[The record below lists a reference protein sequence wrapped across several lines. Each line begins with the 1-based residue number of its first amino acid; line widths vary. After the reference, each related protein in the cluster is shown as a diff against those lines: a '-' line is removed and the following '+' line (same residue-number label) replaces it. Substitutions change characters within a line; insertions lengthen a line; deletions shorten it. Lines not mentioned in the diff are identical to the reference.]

1 MHHCAN
7 RSRLGSKWEGALLS
21 APWQSGSWQSVVC
34 FKSSIWLIP
43 LSVHDNVVPSPPCDY
58 AVMLWQDM
66 MKTQAGA
73 AIAQQ
78 RHAFMEAYL
87 QQFMLEWEGT
97 A

>member
-1 MHHCAN
+1 
-7 RSRLGSKWEGALLS
+7 
-21 APWQSGSWQSVVC
+21 
-34 FKSSIWLIP
+34 
-43 LSVHDNVVPSPPCDY
+43 
-58 AVMLWQDM
+58 MLWQDM

-97 A
+97 AS